1 MRVRLRIP
9 SGPDAWD
16 ESHGDFK
23 PTTTVEEVVATLL
36 PPSAEAGAV
45 FFRGRLVPGTTRVG
59 EVHLGAG
66 GLTLVLAQR
75 GEGAPVAGE
84 RGGVGGGRGEG
95 DTRPHISSDPIS
107 SLATSAGDGGDA
119 VIAAPT
125 HWPLPLR
132 HSLRDVLAAWRAGDA
147 DCVTLSRDGEGGTYF
162 LHGPR
167 DGGDGDSGAG
177 GSDAPYVACF
187 KPRDEEAGAPAN
199 PKRLQGAFGMP
210 QARMGVLSGES
221 WAREVAAFLLD
232 HGIAGVPATG
242 AVEAR
247 HPAFH
252 YVPTSPTLGP
262 LAPVDS
268 RSASPRLATK
278 LGSWQVRGG
287 PAKPRSACP
296 PSQRARE

>member
-1 MRVRLRIP
+1 
-9 SGPDAWD
+9 
-16 ESHGDFK
+16 
-23 PTTTVEEVVATLL
+23 
-36 PPSAEAGAV
+36 
-45 FFRGRLVPGTTRVG
+45 
-59 EVHLGAG
+59 
-66 GLTLVLAQR
+66 
-75 GEGAPVAGE
+75 
-84 RGGVGGGRGEG
+84 
-95 DTRPHISSDPIS
+95 
-107 SLATSAGDGGDA
+107 
-119 VIAAPT
+119 
-125 HWPLPLR
+125 
-132 HSLRDVLAAWRAGDA
+132 VLAAWRAGDA

-278 LGSWQVRGG
+278 LGSWQVRGR
-287 PAKPRSACP
+287 PTKPRSACP
-296 PSQRARE
+296 PSQRARMMHHVNAPCWTARLTGGPRCGHSDCIPHPHPPLCNRWFEPPISPPPPLSTIQRCSR